1 MYLANSTFKRRGR
14 KTISQQ
20 TVNSKMP
27 SPHFPS
33 GYNLSPVPQ
42 DNSRRVSS
50 HQKVISF
57 NLVSQFFTV
66 CAADNRTLYSQQ
78 SYVFGFWILT
88 AFGAKMTS

>member
-1 MYLANSTFKRRGR
+1 MYMANSTFKRRGR
-14 KTISQQ
+14 KAISQQ

-50 HQKVISF
+50 HQKMISF
-57 NLVSQFFTV
+57 NLVSQVYTV
-66 CAADNRTLYSQQ
+66 CAGTLPIIELCIPSNRMFLD
-78 SYVFGFWILT
+78 FGF
-88 AFGAKMTS
+88 

>member
-1 MYLANSTFKRRGR
+1 MHLANSTFKRRGR

-27 SPHFPS
+27 SPYFPS

-42 DNSRRVSS
+42 ENSRRVSS

-57 NLVSQFFTV
+57 NLVSQVYTV
-66 CAADNRTLYSQQ
+66 CAGTLPIIELCIPSNRTFLD
-78 SYVFGFWILT
+78 FGF
-88 AFGAKMTS
+88 

>member
-1 MYLANSTFKRRGR
+1 MYLANSTFKERG
-14 KTISQQ
+14 KKAISQQ

-42 DNSRRVSS
+42 DNSRRVSN

-57 NLVSQFFTV
+57 NLVFTV
-66 CAADNRTLYSQQ
+66 CAGTLPIIELCIPNNRMFLD
-78 SYVFGFWILT
+78 FGFQRFL
-88 AFGAKMTS
+88 ARK